1 MIRSGKEFSKEL
13 IEKVKEVYPDNKE
26 FLKYA
31 ENGNRFLVRIVD
43 EDSFYGYESIY
54 KDLSTSDKTAE
65 EKFEE
70 IMKRSKIAE
79 SQADV
84 YAMWWDEQNAQKDGE

>member
-26 FLKYA
+26 LLKYA
-31 ENGNRFLVRIVD
+31 ENGNRFLVKIVD
-43 EDSFYGYESIY
+43 EDSFYGYEYLY
-54 KDLSTSDKTAE
+54 KSLTAPDKTNK

-70 IMKRSKIAE
+70 IMTKSKFAE
-79 SQADV
+79 AQADV
-84 YAMWWDEQNAQKDGE
+84 YSMWYDEQNAQRDGE